1 MAITHA
7 FVSAIADDVDTTF
20 VRPSNWNADHTIAD
34 GTVTTAMLAAIDG
47 TPNTDHTS
55 NGPNTA
61 TFSAGETVTVMDL
74 VYLKSDGEWWLT
86 DADAA
91 ATAGGVML
99 AISLESKTDGQAMS
113 VALPGSFVRDDTWN
127 WTVGAVLYVG
137 LTAGQITATQPSATD
152 DVIRVVGFAVT
163 ADVIWF
169 APSADYATV
178 V

>member
-1 MAITHA
+1 MAGSVTH
-7 FVSAIADDVDTTF
+7 ST
-20 VRPSNWNADHTIAD
+20 PAD
-34 GTVTTAMLAAIDG
+34 GTFSASGSTAWDATHTVSGFLETVMDG
-47 TPNTDHTS
+47 TPGTDHTS
-55 NGPNTA
+55 TGPTTNT
-61 TFSAGETVTVMDL
+61 FNAGETVTIMDL

-91 ATAGGVML
+91 ATAAGLL

-137 LTAGQITATQPSATD
+137 LSPGAITATQPSATD
-152 DVIRVVGFAVT
+152 DVVRVVGFAVT

-169 APSADYATV
+169 APSADYGV
-178 V
+178 VV